1 MRTALIK
8 YENSRITVTGRVDK
22 INKKAKTICI
32 QNITL
37 TTGEVLTDHIW
48 LKESD
53 IKLGRQYLSKNN
65 IIEFSGLITTYYKKA
80 GMDYCFINVSIRRK
94 IIKWL

>member
-53 IKLGRQYLSKNN
+53 IKLGRQYLSKNDT
-65 IIEFSGLITTYYKKA
+65 IEFSGLVTTYYKKA

-94 IIKWL
+94 IIK

>member
-1 MRTALIK
+1 MRTKLIK

-22 INKKAKTICI
+22 INKKSKTICI

-37 TTGEVLTDHIW
+37 ATGEVLTYHIW

-53 IKLGRQYLSKNN
+53 IKLGRQYLSKNS

-94 IIKWL
+94 IVK

>member
-1 MRTALIK
+1 MRTKLIK

-32 QNITL
+32 QNITS
-37 TTGEVLTDHIW
+37 TSGELLTDHIW

-53 IKLGRQYLSKNN
+53 IKLGRQYLSKNDT
-65 IIEFSGLITTYYKKA
+65 IEFSGLITTYYKKA

-94 IIKWL
+94 ITK

>member
-1 MRTALIK
+1 MRAKLIK

-53 IKLGRQYLSKNN
+53 IKLGRQYLAKSA
-65 IIEFSGLITTYYKKA
+65 IIEVSGLITTYYKKA

-94 IIKWL
+94 IIK